1 MSTTEQRMAEKPVNL
16 ITGEASSSSGGGG
29 TMENS
34 LIQAYAN
41 RDPRQ
46 QPQRLLPATILA
58 RFCEQAVL
66 ETIESGARDIVE
78 AIEESD
84 VARAFN
90 HLAAVHFLLIDETCA
105 AVDFVLS
112 SSDRGRALAELLAR
126 SFLVIAMAML
136 RQLHD
141 TDATAAARAAF
152 CTTSREICC
161 CLSTAL
167 PPPFHWVLD
176 EVLCLLPHAASAE
189 AVSPHYLRDM
199 SFEGDFH
206 VELQEIYHH
215 YVHFHCAGRC
225 TPPHVPSQPPF
236 RPPSPT
242 PHLHRTVSMAL
253 MCSFAKFGRSA
264 AHVIASWS
272 DAKRAFLARATA
284 DGALSDAHIMAI
296 AVAGKTRSAEMIKA
310 AKRAAAVVTPL
321 SAAAVAPGTAGAG
334 GSGGGGL
341 GSPPLVPAER
351 SPRGRPLAPTALD
364 F

>member
-1 MSTTEQRMAEKPVNL
+1 
-16 ITGEASSSSGGGG
+16 
-29 TMENS
+29 MENS

-90 HLAAVHFLLIDETCA
+90 HLAAVHFLLIDESCA

-215 YVHFHCAGRC
+215 FVHFHCAGRC
-225 TPPHVPSQPPF
+225 APRALTTLFPPPLTHTPPTGLDCPLAQLRQVWQVHRARDRVVERRQTRVSGPRHGRRRAVG
-236 RPPSPT
+236 RPHHGDRRGGQDPERGDDQGGEAGSRGGHPALRRRR
-242 PHLHRTVSMAL
+242 PGHR
-253 MCSFAKFGRSA
+253 
-264 AHVIASWS
+264 
-272 DAKRAFLARATA
+272 
-284 DGALSDAHIMAI
+284 
-296 AVAGKTRSAEMIKA
+296 
-310 AKRAAAVVTPL
+310 
-321 SAAAVAPGTAGAG
+321 
-334 GSGGGGL
+334 GGGGWGRQRGPGVPASCTGRAL
-341 GSPPLVPAER
+341 PPRPPLGPHGPRLLDTPNAPCRRR
-351 SPRGRPLAPTALD
+351 SPSRDPL
-364 F
+364 